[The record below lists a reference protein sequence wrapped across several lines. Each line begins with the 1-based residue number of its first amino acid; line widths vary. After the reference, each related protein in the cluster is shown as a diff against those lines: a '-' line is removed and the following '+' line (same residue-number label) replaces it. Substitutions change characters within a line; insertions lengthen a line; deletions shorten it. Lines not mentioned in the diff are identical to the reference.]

1 MCENGGNVQDGAGW
15 DLDDYHDEREFHL
28 FRNCATAHVDNSTSI
43 ERTEL
48 EDKKFL
54 NWDSY
59 YGTAAAVFAALPWAA
74 PTALQHIKKIGPKES
89 E

>member
-54 NWDSY
+54 N
-59 YGTAAAVFAALPWAA
+59 
-74 PTALQHIKKIGPKES
+74 
-89 E
+89 